1 MSHVPMCLFCNEK
14 EVVAENTFYDGSGF
28 CSDECAMDATSD
40 DNWHNELDWRDMQNA
55 GFNQTLD
62 IP

>member
-1 MSHVPMCLFCNEK
+1 MTHVPMCLFCNEK
-14 EVVAENTFYDGSGF
+14 EVAAQNSSLDGSGF
-28 CSDECAMDATSD
+28 CSDECEAGAYSN
-40 DNWHNELDWRDMQNA
+40 DNWHNAVDWNDMKNK